1 MQAVLEL
8 TKDNIQDVVDA
19 SMKQVVVLAFWSQQ
33 SPESVAL
40 SQTLT
45 GMAHKQAGRFVLAKV
60 DCDKEMEIAN
70 YFQIQNVPTTLV
82 LSEGKPVDGFAG
94 LQEEVQIAAM
104 LDKHLPAQ
112 WQIQLN
118 EAKNLLALQDAAPA
132 LALLKQAYAESPN
145 AEVTLVFADACLM
158 LDDFDSAA
166 ELLASVGLADQD
178 SYYQSLKA
186 KLALALDAADSPE
199 IRELQKAVESEP
211 GNMAQLLS
219 LAKALHQ
226 AKRNEEALA
235 ILFTPLSKD
244 ISVENGEVKQ
254 LFLEILTALGQGN
267 TLANQY
273 RRKLYSL
280 LY

>member
-1 MQAVLEL
+1 MEAVLEL

-19 SMKQVVVLAFWSQQ
+19 SMKQIVVLAFWSQQ

-45 GMAHKQAGRFVLAKV
+45 GMAQKQFGRFVLAKV
-60 DCDKEMEIAN
+60 DCDKEIEIAN
-70 YFQIQNVPTTLV
+70 YFQIQNMPTTLV
-82 LSEGKPVDGFAG
+82 LSEGKPIDGFAG
-94 LQEEVQIAAM
+94 LQEEEQIAAM

-112 WQIQLN
+112 WQLQLN
-118 EAKNLLALQDAAPA
+118 EAKNLLALQDAEPA
-132 LALLKQAYAESPN
+132 LVLLKQAYTESPN
-145 AEVTLVFADACLM
+145 AEIALVYADACLM
-158 LDDFDSAA
+158 LDDFEFAA
-166 ELLASVGLADQD
+166 ELLATVGLADQD

-199 IRELQKAVESEP
+199 IRQLQQLVDNEP
-211 GNMAQLLS
+211 DNIDQLL
-219 LAKALHQ
+219 LLVKALHQ

-235 ILFTPLSKD
+235 ILFSPLSKD
-244 ISVENGEVKQ
+244 IGVANGDAKQ

-267 TLANQY
+267 ALANQY